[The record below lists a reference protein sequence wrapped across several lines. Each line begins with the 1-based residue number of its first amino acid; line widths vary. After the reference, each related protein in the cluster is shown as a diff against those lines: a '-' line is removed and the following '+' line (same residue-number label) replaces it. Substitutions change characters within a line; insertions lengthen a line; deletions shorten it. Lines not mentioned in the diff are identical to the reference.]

1 MTICQVVRILQNTPD
16 QVATSRKRHL
26 LLGKAVCQQAIR
38 RLLQIGSDRCS
49 RLRKCAQ
56 TGATAPLDGRR
67 TKRASICK
75 NKVSE
80 LKRATIVEYLTELF
94 QQVSEPMPEAN
105 QSLHK
110 MKTGE
115 IAMLVTDSTEAAASS
130 KDSASAKKKPMRFRR
145 NRGRRPR
152 LAGQVHR
159 GACQSTIRLLPP
171 GSYTDYLSM
180 LRARHPTMNISLK
193 LFLKAAW
200 LRMMEALCKA

>member
-1 MTICQVVRILQNTPD
+1 MAICQVVKILQNTPEE
-16 QVATSRKRHL
+16 VATSRKKHL
-26 LLGKAVCQQAIR
+26 LLGKPVCQQAIW

-56 TGATAPLDGRR
+56 TGTTPPLDGRR
-67 TKRASICK
+67 VKLPSICK
-75 NKVSE
+75 NKISE
-80 LKRATIVEYLTELF
+80 LKRSTIVEYLTELF

-105 QSLHK
+105 QSLDK
-110 MKTGE
+110 QKIGADV
-115 IAMLVTDSTEAAASS
+115 AMLVMDAPEAGSS
-130 KDSASAKKKPMRFRR
+130 KEPASTKKKPMRFRR

-159 GACQSTIRLLPP
+159 GVCQSTIRLLPP

-193 LFLKAAW
+193 LFLKAACY
-200 LRMMEALCKA
+200 ES